1 MAKSLTS
8 AMGYSR
14 EARAKS
20 ECTQSTS
27 RLRAPTSKSARCIKK
42 PPFPANSK
50 TRRGAAMA
58 ITDAMRELRLPYF
71 VPWRPNL
78 FHKFPAEP

>member
-20 ECTQSTS
+20 ECTQSTTAA
-27 RLRAPTSKSARCIKK
+27 RANLQERPLHQEASV
-42 PPFPANSK
+42 PANSK